1 VRSVAGVA
9 GFVDF
14 AAHDHDHYE
23 RASLRAVVLL
33 RCAPMG
39 RTLATSL
46 RRGVCLVALA
56 IVSITST
63 TAAQS
68 TDPGS
73 EPRPT
78 PSGSEASGEA
88 TESAAPAEEPFFDE
102 DRAAVSNGED
112 DEDDVVEDDAAEG
125 DGTESDDVGAERDF
139 FDPDD
144 AEPDSSQDV
153 RVQYVVESVVIRGN
167 TRTRTSVIRRYVPY
181 RRGDVLDPEDAALES
196 LTWRL
201 RGTGWFDDVSL
212 HLEPGTRRGSVVL
225 VVRVQER
232 NTLAVGGLT
241 FGISEGISATRDTSV
256 DLAPYVGFTLTD
268 SNFFG
273 SGSALSASVLF
284 SARANGF
291 RLDHDHPRL
300 FKRDWSLRSS
310 FFYHRA
316 RQYFG
321 NDPLID
327 AGECPAD
334 DEDCLEEV
342 AARNAVVF
350 YQRGG
355 IVLGTGHDLG
365 ASTRFTLD
373 WQGEMVDLRSR
384 PDAASE
390 RFGTSI
396 RPIDF
401 AIEDGVSFV
410 SLVRFGLVYD
420 RRDDPVI
427 PTRGLHVRF
436 TGELS
441 HPALGSDYDFVRTQ
455 LSVRGWIPLPW
466 RHTVRLSLFAGGVIG
481 QAPFF
486 HQFHIADLTDLV
498 PGRMLEMQLDR
509 RPAPNLFGSAI
520 EPMRVEEVAA
530 RVDVQYEL
538 PLYRSRGGLRAL
550 DLYVNGGLLLLAD
563 WRDLRVAVPG
573 YEGAARMPLDFTFD
587 VGLRMDTKVGTFQ
600 LGFSTLLGF
609 LAL

>member
-1 VRSVAGVA
+1 
-9 GFVDF
+9 
-14 AAHDHDHYE
+14 
-23 RASLRAVVLL
+23 
-33 RCAPMG
+33 MG

-56 IVSITST
+56 IVSITAT

-68 TDPGS
+68 TDPRS
-73 EPRPT
+73 EPST
-78 PSGSEASGEA
+78 NPSGSEAIDET
-88 TESAAPAEEPFFDE
+88 TESDAPAEEPFFDE
-102 DRAAVSNGED
+102 DRADVSSGEG
-112 DEDDVVEDDAAEG
+112 VEDETAESDPAEE
-125 DGTESDDVGAERDF
+125 DGTETDELGAEHDF
-139 FDPDD
+139 FDPDE

-225 VVRVQER
+225 VVRVEER

-327 AGECPAD
+327 AGECPDD
-334 DEDCLEEV
+334 DEDCLEEI

-355 IVLGTGHDLG
+355 FVLGTGHDLG

-373 WQGEMVDLRSR
+373 WQGEMIDLRSR

-410 SLVRFGLVYD
+410 SLVRFTLVYD

-441 HPALGSDYDFVRTQ
+441 HPVLGSDYDFVRTQ

-509 RPAPNLFGSAI
+509 RRAPNLFGSAI

-538 PLYRSRGGLRAL
+538 PLYRSRKGLRAL

-573 YEGAARMPLDFTFD
+573 YEGAARIPLDFTFD
-587 VGLRMDTKVGTFQ
+587 VGLRMDTKIGTFQ

>member
-1 VRSVAGVA
+1 
-9 GFVDF
+9 
-14 AAHDHDHYE
+14 
-23 RASLRAVVLL
+23 
-33 RCAPMG
+33 M
-39 RTLATSL
+39 
-46 RRGVCLVALA
+46 ALA
-56 IVSITST
+56 IVSITSPI
-63 TAAQS
+63 AAQS
-68 TDPGS
+68 TDPRS
-73 EPRPT
+73 EPSA
-78 PSGSEASGEA
+78 PSGAETSGEA
-88 TESAAPAEEPFFDE
+88 TENAAPTEEPFFDE
-102 DRAAVSNGED
+102 DRADVSAGESLE
-112 DEDDVVEDDAAEG
+112 DEAAEG
-125 DGTESDDVGAERDF
+125 DPAEEDGTETDELGAEHDF

-144 AEPDSSQDV
+144 AEVESSQDV

-225 VVRVQER
+225 VVRVAER

-327 AGECPAD
+327 AGECPDD

-410 SLVRFGLVYD
+410 SLVRFALVYD

-441 HPALGSDYDFVRTQ
+441 HPVLGSDYDFVRTQ

-466 RHTVRLSLFAGGVIG
+466 RHTLRLSLFAGGVIG

-509 RPAPNLFGSAI
+509 RRAPNLFGSAI
-520 EPMRVEEVAA
+520 EPMRVEEVAT

-538 PLYRSRGGLRAL
+538 PLYRSRKGLRAL

-573 YEGAARMPLDFTFD
+573 YEGAARIPLDFTFD
-587 VGLRMDTKVGTFQ
+587 VGLRMDTKIGTFQ

>member
-1 VRSVAGVA
+1 MAITIATWAVATSTVAQAPTSDAGVDAGDAGVA
-9 GFVDF
+9 DAGDAGVGD
-14 AAHDHDHYE
+14 ATTSQGDAGD
-23 RASLRAVVLL
+23 VVE
-33 RCAPMG
+33 
-39 RTLATSL
+39 
-46 RRGVCLVALA
+46 VA
-56 IVSITST
+56 
-63 TAAQS
+63 
-68 TDPGS
+68 
-73 EPRPT
+73 
-78 PSGSEASGEA
+78 
-88 TESAAPAEEPFFDE
+88 EPFFDE
-102 DRAAVSNGED
+102 DRSPEEADSNEAESTTGE
-112 DEDDVVEDDAAEG
+112 EPAH
-125 DGTESDDVGAERDF
+125 DF

-144 AEPDSSQDV
+144 VDVESSQDV
-153 RVQYVVESVVIRGN
+153 RVQYVVESVVVRGN
-167 TRTRTSVIRRYVPY
+167 TRTRTAVIRRYVPY
-181 RRGDVLDPEDAALES
+181 RRGDVLDPEDTALET

-212 HLEPGTRRGSVVL
+212 NLEPGSRRGYVVL
-225 VVRVQER
+225 VIRVTER

-241 FGISEGISATRDTSV
+241 FGIGEGISATRDTSIDV
-256 DLAPYVGFTLTD
+256 APYVGFTLTD

-273 SGSALSASVLF
+273 SGSALSASVLL
-284 SARANGF
+284 SSRANGF

-327 AGECPAD
+327 AGECPPD
-334 DEDCLEEV
+334 DADCLEEV

-355 IVLGTGHDLG
+355 VVVGTGHDLG

-390 RFGTSI
+390 RFGTSV

-441 HPALGSDYDFVRTQ
+441 HPVLGSDYDFVRTQ

-466 RHTVRLSLFAGGVIG
+466 RHTLRLSLFAGGVIG

-509 RPAPNLFGSAI
+509 RRAPNLFGTAI

-538 PLYRSRGGLRAL
+538 PLYRSRKGLRAL

-563 WRDLRVAVPG
+563 WSDLRVAVPG
-573 YEGAARMPLDFTFD
+573 YDGAARIPLDFTFD
-587 VGLRMDTKVGTFQ
+587 VGLRMDTKIGTFQ